1 MSASSGVKLS
11 LQQELT
17 QALLALASARSEDAE
32 LVFSAAFPAVAVA
45 YSGGLDSSVLLHL
58 AAVFAREQGVRLFAF
73 HIHHGISTNADAW
86 QEHCR
91 QQSERT
97 GAVFDTRNIA
107 LQNLDK
113 SGVEEAA
120 RLGRYHALGDL
131 CRDHGVGLLLTA
143 HHQDDQ
149 AETILLQLLR
159 GSGVAGMSGMDTAN
173 VAANLLGND
182 QLLLARPL
190 LAVSRVTLEECATA
204 EALAFVDD
212 ESNSD
217 TRFVRNALRHRV
229 MPVLSEFFPGFQ
241 DRFTRAASHAQAAQ
255 RLLVTL
261 ANQDLACCLEGEYL
275 SVPALRK
282 LDTDRID
289 NLLRHW
295 FALRHLRMPSSAWLL
310 ELRTQLLE
318 AKEDAQLCVTHP
330 NCQIRR
336 YRDRVFLTPR
346 RAAFDEH
353 TEPQE
358 FVWRGEA
365 QLHFP
370 KLAGSLFFD
379 AAEVGFDATWLR
391 AQNLS
396 VRLRSGGERV
406 KLAWNRPTKSV
417 KYHYQAMDIPAWER
431 SYLPMVFADEQI
443 LYAAGIG
450 MDCHAQ
456 RETLAI
462 AGEDSSVGRIALR
475 WQTDLN

>member
-1 MSASSGVKLS
+1 MSATSGAKFT

-17 QALLALASARSEDAE
+17 QALQALASAGRDA
-32 LVFSAAFPAVAVA
+32 AAFATSFPAIAVA

-58 AAVFAREQGVRLFAF
+58 AAAFAREQGVRLFAF
-73 HIHHGISTNADAW
+73 HIHHGISVNADTW
-86 QEHCR
+86 QAHCR
-91 QQSERT
+91 QQCEQV

-107 LQNLDK
+107 LKDFDK

-120 RLGRYHALGDL
+120 RIGRYHALGEL
-131 CRDHGVGLLLTA
+131 CREHGIALLLTA

-159 GSGVAGMSGMDTAN
+159 GSGVAGMSGMDQAN
-173 VAANLLGND
+173 AAANLLGND

-190 LAVSRVTLEECATA
+190 LNASRATLEHYAA
-204 EALAFVDD
+204 AQSLSFVDD
-212 ESNSD
+212 ESNND
-217 TRFVRNALRHRV
+217 TRYVRNALRHRI
-229 MPVLSEFFPGFQ
+229 MPALAELFPGFQ
-241 DRFTRAASHAQAAQ
+241 ERFTRSASHAQSAQ

-261 ANQDLACCLEGEYL
+261 ARQDLAACLDGEYL

-282 LDTDRID
+282 LDIDRID

-295 FALRHLRMPSSAWLL
+295 FALRNLRMPSSAWLL

-318 AKEDAQLCVTHP
+318 AKTDAQLCVTHP
-330 NCQIRR
+330 DCHIRR
-336 YRDRVFLTPR
+336 YRERVFLTPR
-346 RAAFDEH
+346 RPAFDEH
-353 TEPQE
+353 TEPLE
-358 FVWRGEA
+358 FVWRGEER
-365 QLHFP
+365 LHFP
-370 KLAGSLFFD
+370 QFAGSLFFD
-379 AAEVGFDATWLR
+379 AEEVGFNAAWLR
-391 AQNLS
+391 GQHLS

-431 SYLPMVFADEQI
+431 PYLPMVFAGEQI

-456 RETLAI
+456 RETI
-462 AGEDSSVGRIALR
+462 ARDSATQDARIALR
-475 WQTDLN
+475 WQADLS

>member
-1 MSASSGVKLS
+1 MSASSGAKITLG
-11 LQQELT
+11 QELT
-17 QALLALASARSEDAE
+17 QALQALASAGNNHS
-32 LVFSAAFPAVAVA
+32 VFSAKFAAIAIA

-58 AAVFAREQGVRLFAF
+58 AAAFAREQNVRLFAF
-73 HIHHGISTNADAW
+73 HIHHGISVNADSW

-91 QQSERT
+91 RQCEQA

-107 LQNLDK
+107 LKNLDK

-120 RLGRYHALGDL
+120 RIGRYHALGEL
-131 CRDHGVGLLLTA
+131 CRVHGVTLLLTA

-159 GSGVAGMSGMDTAN
+159 GSGVAGMSGMDQAN
-173 VAANLLGND
+173 AAANLLGND

-190 LAVSRVTLEECATA
+190 LNASRAQLEQYA
-204 EALAFVDD
+204 EAQSLPFVDD
-212 ESNSD
+212 ESNND
-217 TRFVRNALRHRV
+217 TRYVRNVLRHRI
-229 MPVLSEFFPGFQ
+229 MPTLAELFPGFQ
-241 DRFTRAASHAQAAQ
+241 ERFTRSASHAQSAQ

-261 ANQDLACCLEGEYL
+261 AQQDLAACLDGEYL
-275 SVPALRK
+275 SVPALRQ
-282 LDTDRID
+282 LDIDRID

-295 FALRHLRMPSSAWLL
+295 FSLRNLRMPSSAWLL

-318 AKEDAQLCVTHP
+318 AKSDAQLCVTHP
-330 NCQIRR
+330 DCHIRR

-346 RAAFDEH
+346 RPAFDQNA
-353 TEPQE
+353 EPLE
-358 FVWRGEA
+358 FVWRGEPK
-365 QLHFP
+365 LHFP
-370 KLAGSLFFD
+370 QFGGSLFFD
-379 AAEVGFDATWLR
+379 TADVGFNAVWLR
-391 AQNLS
+391 EQHLS

-431 SYLPMVFADEQI
+431 PYLPMVFAGEQI

-456 RETLAI
+456 RETP
-462 AGEDSSVGRIALR
+462 AGESAARDARIALR
-475 WQTDLN
+475 WQADLS

>member
-1 MSASSGVKLS
+1 MSATSGAKLS

-17 QALLALASARSEDAE
+17 QALQALTAARSE
-32 LVFSAAFPAVAVA
+32 VAAPEFAARFPVIGVA

-58 AAVFAREQGVRLFAF
+58 AAAFAREQGVRLLAL
-73 HIHHGISTNADAW
+73 HIHHGISANADAW
-86 QEHCR
+86 QAHCR
-91 QQSERT
+91 QQSEQT
-97 GAVFDTRNIA
+97 GAQFDTRNIA
-107 LQNLDK
+107 LKDLDK

-120 RLGRYHALGDL
+120 RIGRYHALGDL
-131 CRDHGVGLLLTA
+131 CRQHGVGLLLTA

-149 AETILLQLLR
+149 AETVLLQLLR
-159 GSGVAGMSGMDTAN
+159 GSGVAGMSGMDSAN

-190 LAVSRVTLEECATA
+190 LAVSRATLEEYAA
-204 EALAFVDD
+204 AQALGFVDD
-212 ESNSD
+212 ESNQD

-229 MPVLSEFFPGFQ
+229 MPVLAEFFPGFQ
-241 DRFTRAASHAQAAQ
+241 DRFTRAAGHAQSAQ

-261 ANQDLACCLEGEYL
+261 ANQDLATCLDGEYL

-282 LDTDRID
+282 LDTDRVD

-295 FALRHLRMPSSAWLL
+295 FALRNLRMPSSAWLL

-318 AKEDAQLCVTHP
+318 AKDDAQLCVTHP
-330 NCQIRR
+330 DCQIRR
-336 YRDRVFLTPR
+336 YRERVFLTPR
-346 RAAFDEH
+346 RAPFDEN
-353 TEPQE
+353 TAAQP

-370 KLAGSLFFD
+370 KLAGSLFFE

-391 AQNLS
+391 SQNLS
-396 VRLRSGGERV
+396 LRLRSGGERV
-406 KLAWNRPTKSV
+406 KLAWNRPGKSL

-431 SYLPMVFADEQI
+431 AYLPMVFADEQI

-456 RETLAI
+456 SATAA
-462 AGEDSSVGRIALR
+462 AGADGVATKIALR